1 MSTAF
6 LVPIAWTRG
15 QAGSA
20 PALASSGW
28 RILERSGG
36 LGSLVG
42 SLGIGLVSQRI
53 GKTVALP
60 PEVMAFGL
68 AALLLRDEP
77 PGQPAPG

>member
-1 MSTAF
+1 
-6 LVPIAWTRG
+6 
-15 QAGSA
+15 
-20 PALASSGW
+20 
-28 RILERSGG
+28 
-36 LGSLVG
+36 VG

>member
-28 RILERSGG
+28 RVLERSGC

-42 SLGIGLVSQRI
+42 TLGIGLVSQRN
-53 GKTVALP
+53 GKTVALHP
-60 PEVMAFGL
+60 VVMGFGL
-68 AALLLRDEP
+68 AAMLLRDEP